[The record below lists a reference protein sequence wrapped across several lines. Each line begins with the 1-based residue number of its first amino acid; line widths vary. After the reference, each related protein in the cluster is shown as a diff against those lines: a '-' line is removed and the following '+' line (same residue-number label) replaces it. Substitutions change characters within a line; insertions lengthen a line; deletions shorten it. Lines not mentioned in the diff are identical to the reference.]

1 MSLSFKEALNI
12 SKIKELKNKFKNI
25 SSKSSWF
32 SFVFRSDN
40 IEGVNF
46 FSLIGAFLLGF
57 THLMFDSTFS
67 LLLFYIP
74 IISFLFF
81 NPAYFL
87 QKRRISKINLSYDA
101 AKYICLNKF
110 LNKNL
115 INEINENLS
124 NLNQKEKELL
134 ELMILKN
141 PSNEPLLCNEYF
153 LSNKILENFLSK
165 KTIKEIKEEKDVI
178 FNYIRENITD
188 DKTVDKFLSLLNSKL
203 NEKTA
208 EEKILEVENKFN
220 ENNNNND
227 NDIQIENKSLA
238 IKNI

>member
-1 MSLSFKEALNI
+1 MSLNFKEALNI
-12 SKIKELKNKFKNI
+12 NKIKELKNKFKNI

-32 SFVFRSDN
+32 GFIFKSDN
-40 IEGVNF
+40 IVGVNF
-46 FSLIGAFLLGF
+46 ASVIGAFILGF
-57 THLMFDSTFS
+57 IHLMFDNTFS

-74 IISFLFF
+74 IISLLFF
-81 NPAYFL
+81 NPVYFL
-87 QKRRISKINLSYDA
+87 QKRRISKINLHSYMA
-101 AKYICLNKF
+101 SKYICLDRF

-141 PSNEPLLCNEYF
+141 SSDSPLLCGEYF
-153 LSNKILENFLSK
+153 LANKILENFLSK

-188 DKTVDKFLSLLNSKL
+188 DKTVDQFLSLLNSKL

-220 ENNNNND
+220 EKN
-227 NDIQIENKSLA
+227 NDIQIENNSLA